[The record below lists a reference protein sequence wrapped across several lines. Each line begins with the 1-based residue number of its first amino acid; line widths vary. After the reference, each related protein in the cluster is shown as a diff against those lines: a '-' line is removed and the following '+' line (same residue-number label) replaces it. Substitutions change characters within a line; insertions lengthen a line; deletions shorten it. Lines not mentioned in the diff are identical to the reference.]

1 MWRKA
6 RLGEGR
12 GGVGGSRRPHGGPET
27 HLKEWSAPEPSREAA
42 GRAAQGP
49 WTCAWP
55 TGGTSRAP
63 GLGRG
68 SRGDLSA
75 IAELTLCA
83 A

>member
-6 RLGEGR
+6 RVGEGR

-55 TGGTSRAP
+55 TGGTSRGTFLP
-63 GLGRG
+63 LQSSPFVLRE
-68 SRGDLSA
+68 
-75 IAELTLCA
+75 IVC
-83 A
+83 